1 MTIGKK
7 IYIGFGIVLAILV
20 GFAVTSITQLNK
32 VGDDYE
38 KMLDFRVKQ
47 SELAE
52 MSQKEMAMQGLFI
65 RAHLLQ
71 RDQETMDSLQEHQ
84 QLLKDAVQELS
95 TYVES
100 AEMKEWTEEMK
111 ANIVLFDEAAAK
123 VIRLVQSGDLDD
135 AQRIVNGDVWAAN
148 DAIQDAGNQMIA
160 YQKDQLQQNRQATAD
175 RAAAAEK
182 TLITV
187 MIIAFVLGL
196 AIASVIGR
204 HISRPLRHLKAAAS
218 SIAEGDLTVA
228 DIELKSK
235 DEVKDLA
242 LSFNT
247 MKGNLRSLIEDVNDN
262 TLQVTAAAQQLAAS
276 TEEVSRASHEVTAN
290 TEQISSGIQVSAKA
304 AQESS
309 VAMEETATGVQRI
322 AESVQTLIVEAQ
334 SMEQLAATSET
345 SVKEA
350 KDQMD
355 RIFES
360 SNETNQLIKQLS
372 RQVSEIET
380 ITQVITDITEQTNLL
395 ALNAAIEAARAGE
408 HGKGFAVVADEVRK
422 LAEQSKTSASEIVNL
437 IGEIQQDA
445 QQVEQSVA
453 GSMEN
458 VEQGVQVIDDAAHAF
473 HNIIV
478 AVQSMGGQIMD
489 ISSATEEISA
499 SAEEVSASI
508 QEIASQAT
516 VVSSQTE
523 QNTAAVEEQM
533 ASLEEI
539 NSVSYELDRQA
550 VKLQQMIQRF
560 QV

>member
-20 GFAVTSITQLNK
+20 GFAVISITQLNK

-71 RDQETMDSLQEHQ
+71 RDQETLDSLQEHQ

-111 ANIVLFDEAAAK
+111 ANIVIFDEAAAK

-322 AESVQTLIVEAQ
+322 AESVQTLNVEAQ

-533 ASLEEI
+533 ATLEEI
-539 NSVSYELDRQA
+539 NSVSYELDQQA